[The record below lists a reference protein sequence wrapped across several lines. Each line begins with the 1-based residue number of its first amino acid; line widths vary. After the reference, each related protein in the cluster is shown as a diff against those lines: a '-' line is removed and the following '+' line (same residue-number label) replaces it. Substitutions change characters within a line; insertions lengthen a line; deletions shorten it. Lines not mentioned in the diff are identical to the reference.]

1 MRRNLF
7 LVVSQV
13 VASLPQTIRSRG
25 CKGMKR
31 GEDQGPTRKLL
42 EDMRVLILGG
52 NNAACVRLFQ
62 FLADG
67 PRVREVSFIGH
78 PFARDLLR
86 HSQLMVCRDGC
97 VREWVI
103 KRGQHHGFI
112 SYLGDICITLCLLL
126 FLRRRYDLYLSGV
139 PHLAFLGLFLRALRF
154 AEGTVYWTHDYHPN
168 RFGNGILNYLYLKL
182 DEICATRS
190 DYAWNVVPQ
199 ITEHRRQRGVK
210 VSADRVLIVEDPVQA
225 EHIEW
230 LPLAEVPP
238 ASIINSG
245 LVEGY
250 GFDLLL
256 ETLPLV
262 IAKQP
267 RTRITVT
274 TYQEFPQSLR
284 KRMRELGLE
293 SRFDLLGYV
302 ADEGEYGRV
311 LQRHRVG
318 LAIYEP
324 KVGTHKRYSESR
336 AKSYLARGVVVIIT
350 RVAPIAVDIEREGAG
365 IVIDYDKEQLAGA
378 ILKLLSDDEFYERC
392 RENAINL
399 AQRYRAE
406 RIFPPSLRRMGVEV

>member
-1 MRRNLF
+1 
-7 LVVSQV
+7 VH
-13 VASLPQTIRSRG
+13 QTQEGVEDVKRLN
-25 CKGMKR
+25 KR
-31 GEDQGPTRKLL
+31 GRNSVRASKPLA
-42 EDMRVLILGG
+42 DMRVVILGG
-52 NNAACVRLFQ
+52 NNAACGRLFK

-67 PRVREVSFIGH
+67 PRVREVIFIGH

-86 HSQLMVCRDGC
+86 RSQLMVCRDGR

-103 KRGQHHGFI
+103 KRGQHYGFI
-112 SYLGDICITLCLLL
+112 SYLGDICITLFLLL
-126 FLRRRYDLYLSGV
+126 FLKRRYDLYFSGV
-139 PHLAFLGLFLRALRF
+139 PHLALLGLLLGALRI
-154 AEGTVYWTHDYHPN
+154 AERTVYWTHDYHPK
-168 RFGNGILNYLYLKL
+168 RFRNGILNDLYLKL

-190 DYAWNVVPQ
+190 AYTWNVVPQ
-199 ITEHRRQRGVK
+199 ITEDRRQRGVR
-210 VSADRVLIVEDPVQA
+210 VSPDRVLVVGDPLRA
-225 EHIEW
+225 EQIDW
-230 LPLAEVPP
+230 LPLEEVPP

-256 ETLPLV
+256 EALPLV

-267 RTRITVT
+267 KTRITVT

-284 KRMRELGLE
+284 ARMRELGLE

-302 ADEGEYGRV
+302 ADEGEYSRV
-311 LQRHRVG
+311 VQRHRVG
-318 LAIYEP
+318 LALYEP

-350 RVAPIAVDIEREGAG
+350 RVAPIAVEIEREGAG

-378 ILKLLSDDEFYERC
+378 ILRILSDDKFYRRC

-399 AQRYRAE
+399 AQQYRAD
-406 RIFPPSLRRMGVEV
+406 RIFPSTLRRMGVEV